1 MAPGWL
7 EVSTWFTGDCY
18 FPLLLAYFTHWLQDT
33 EEKNLWDP
41 VQRASQSVYPGMLT
55 LQWIASPLFTQGRQE
70 EELVMAKAKVEEVTK
85 KLALVKPDSIVLKN
99 KEPRSVI

>member
-1 MAPGWL
+1 MFA
-7 EVSTWFTGDCY
+7 
-18 FPLLLAYFTHWLQDT
+18 
-33 EEKNLWDP
+33 
-41 VQRASQSVYPGMLT
+41 
-55 LQWIASPLFTQGRQE
+55 QGRQE

>member
-1 MAPGWL
+1 
-7 EVSTWFTGDCY
+7 
-18 FPLLLAYFTHWLQDT
+18 
-33 EEKNLWDP
+33 
-41 VQRASQSVYPGMLT
+41 MLT
-55 LQWIASPLFTQGRQE
+55 LQWIASPLLTQGRQE

>member
-1 MAPGWL
+1 MIAIFF
-7 EVSTWFTGDCY
+7 SSFWF
-18 FPLLLAYFTHWLQDT
+18 FSTHWLQDT

-55 LQWIASPLFTQGRQE
+55 LQWIASPLLTQGRQE

-85 KLALVKPDSIVLKN
+85 KLALVKFQAT
-99 KEPRSVI
+99 